1 LPRFPA
7 NAEVEFHY
15 KTFGAASQVNNL
27 FQALIAPGP
36 PGDFSAVVRHKGRQE
51 SAFVE
56 KPHKKHHNKHHEKHC
71 NTNTLAV
78 E

>member
-1 LPRFPA
+1 
-7 NAEVEFHY
+7 
-15 KTFGAASQVNNL
+15 L